1 MNCAILLA
9 QNKTVTGESG
19 MLKKILFGGESGLSF
34 AANAGFTLLRIFT
47 GVALM
52 MAHGRGKIP
61 PPEGLITRAGELG
74 FPAPTLFAWAAGLS
88 EFVGGAFLAL
98 GFLTRIS
105 SFFIACVMVTALLG
119 VHYADP
125 FAKQELAFFYLF
137 VALAF
142 LLKGAGDWSIDRY
155 LR

>member
-1 MNCAILLA
+1 
-9 QNKTVTGESG
+9 
-19 MLKKILFGGESGLSF
+19 MLKRILFGGETGLSVW
-34 AANAGFTLLRIFT
+34 ANLGLTLLRIFT

-61 PPEGLITRAGELG
+61 PTDGLINRAAEIG
-74 FPAPTLFAWAAGLS
+74 FPAPTFFAWAAGIS

-98 GFLTRIS
+98 GLLTRVS
-105 SFFIACVMVTALLG
+105 SFLIVCTMLTALIG
-119 VHYADP
+119 VHAADP
-125 FAKQELAFFYLF
+125 FQKQELALFYFF

-142 LLKGAGDWSIDRY
+142 MLKGAGDWSIDRY